1 MVRYTC
7 MRAMLPTIEAA
18 LAAHGFILERPLA
31 NEVNGER
38 KITMTHQ
45 SAIVLLSECAQ
56 RELADIVVSGTT
68 QAAAM
73 TLLEQLP
80 LGLAKLPAQREM
92 LDRQF

>member
-18 LAAHGFILERPLA
+18 LAAHGYILERPLA

-38 KITMTHQ
+38 KIIMTHQ

-56 RELADIVVSGTT
+56 RELADIIVSGAT
-68 QAAAM
+68 QAAA
-73 TLLEQLP
+73 TALLDQLP
-80 LGLAKLPAQREM
+80 LDLAKLPAQHGM
-92 LDRQF
+92 IDRHY